1 VAEPQTQDPP
11 DLEPP
16 RIRAITALRG
26 EFGNPLFRNAYA
38 LMINGGLTG
47 LLGLAYWFLAARFY
61 DPAQVGQE
69 SAQNQAMMFLGSLTA
84 LNLILIRFVPEMG
97 PRTGALVR
105 RAYLAVAIAAVTTA
119 AGFLFTVGW
128 WGPSFARLSGPGPG
142 TWFAVSVVG
151 WALYTTQDG
160 VLTGLRRA
168 TWVLGK
174 NTIFAACKIVLLVAL
189 ATVLPDYGI
198 TASWV
203 ISALILLIPFEVLI
217 VRRFIP
223 AHVAAAV
230 TDRPIPS
237 GGQIGR
243 YLAGDYTGTLCY
255 AAMINLVPVLVAARL
270 DPSTNAFF
278 YMAWVLGASVDVLA
292 VNMTMSLTVEGSFDS
307 VGLAAACRS
316 VMRRMAVI
324 LVPIVVILL
333 LGAHLGLSV
342 FGPGYAAHGTLLLR
356 LLALAII
363 PKALVELY
371 IGVLRVQRRTR
382 MVALVQALR
391 FLSVLGLVLVLTGRE
406 NIAGPG
412 MAVLAA
418 SVAAALGILP
428 ALLRLATTPPSD
440 TPVATAPAEKPAP
453 AAKPAAAEKPTAA
466 VKPTAAR
473 PAATKTRKT
482 EHLPLIGIVT
492 MFVAGLALF
501 WLPLTGVHY
510 GRMNG
515 YGLISVLPV
524 GTLAGAGLLTV
535 AFMVSLGLRR
545 PYRLLLGLQL
555 VAIVLALHGVAPA
568 LESYA
573 RDPTAWQHAG
583 FIEYITRTGTVD
595 VGLDARFS
603 WPGFFAVMGF
613 LTQAAGIHNLEP
625 ILRWATVAN
634 QLLYLIPLYLIL
646 RVMRASWRAKWMSAW
661 LFMVA
666 DWVGQDYFSP
676 QAFGMLLYLF
686 FVGIMLNWFRPDH
699 GPNIYVHRKGRIRT
713 FLVGP
718 MGVGE
723 RTPAPVS
730 LAERSILLLLLIVLY
745 AVTTASHQLTPYLM
759 LFACVAFILV
769 RRCDLRGLPI
779 LLGVI
784 TVVWVNFMTTAYWAH
799 NLNNLFSGLG
809 QLLSNVTAGT
819 SGRISN
825 GSVELAQ
832 VQEAR
837 VLIAGTIVMLA
848 VFGALRRRFRRIDD
862 RVALIL
868 LGMPFLSLG
877 LQSYGGEIAMRVYF
891 FILPGAC
898 ILLGYL
904 FFPTTFAATRVWRSV
919 CAATLCGLVLA
930 GGFLFV
936 RFGNEPSEEVQP
948 GDVQAISSTLHASP
962 TGPINIVW
970 LTDPANAVGYFPQMP
985 WGYREMERFDYTAV
999 LPAASPTNL
1008 SGILQALG
1016 QTPGRYFITTRV
1028 HEAYLRDSYGVPQTY
1043 LNRFRTALAASTLL
1057 RPVFNDG
1064 EAVVYTLKKQP
1075 AGPAP
1080 IAHVRQPFTFGKTP
1094 WTPVG
1099 LVIVPLLLVVL
1110 AARELRRL
1118 RALPGEDRLPLP
1130 RWLRTRLP
1138 GVPLYVGVT
1147 ARPLRT
1153 YTLIA
1158 IPLLIA
1164 LAAIV
1169 VERFAVLG

>member
-1 VAEPQTQDPP
+1 MAEPRIKDLP

-16 RIRAITALRG
+16 RVRAITALRG

-38 LMINGGLTG
+38 LMINGSLTG
-47 LLGLAYWFLAARFY
+47 LLGLAYWFLAAKFY
-61 DPAQVGQE
+61 DPVQVGRE

-84 LNLILIRFVPEMG
+84 LNLILIRFIPEMG
-97 PRTGALVR
+97 PRTGALIR
-105 RAYLAVAIAAVTTA
+105 RTYLAVAVAAATTA

-168 TWVLGK
+168 TWVLSK

-203 ISALILLIPFEVLI
+203 ISALILLIPFELLV

-223 AHVAAAV
+223 AHTAAAV
-230 TDRPIPS
+230 TERPIPS

-270 DPSTNAFF
+270 APRMNAFF

-292 VNMTMSLTVEGSFDS
+292 VNMTMSLTVEGAFDS
-307 VGLAAACRS
+307 TGLVTACRS
-316 VMRRMAVI
+316 VLRRMALI
-324 LVPIVVILL
+324 LTPVVVILL

-363 PKALVELY
+363 PKAVVELY

-382 MVALVQALR
+382 LVALVQAIR
-391 FLSVLGLVLVLTGRE
+391 FITVLALVLVLTGRE
-406 NIAGPG
+406 NITGAGV
-412 MAVLAA
+412 AVLAA
-418 SVAAALGILP
+418 SVVAALAIVP
-428 ALLRLATTPPSD
+428 ALLRLTGVHLA
-440 TPVATAPAEKPAP
+440 APRAL
-453 AAKPAAAEKPTAA
+453 
-466 VKPTAAR
+466 R
-473 PAATKTRKT
+473 RGRM
-482 EHLPLIGIVT
+482 PLIGIVAT
-492 MFVAGLALF
+492 FVAGLVLF
-501 WLPLTGVHY
+501 WVPLTHVHY
-510 GRMNG
+510 DRMNS

-524 GTLAGAGLLTV
+524 ATLAGAALLTV
-535 AFMVSLGLRR
+535 AFMLSLGLRR

-603 WPGFFAVMGF
+603 WPGFFALMGF
-613 LTQAAGIHNLEP
+613 LTSAAGSRNLEP
-625 ILRWATVAN
+625 VLHWATVAN

-646 RVMRASWRAKWMSAW
+646 RVMRASWRAKWMAAW

-686 FVGIMLNWFRPDH
+686 FIGILLNWFRPAH
-699 GPNIYVHRKGRIRT
+699 GAGTDVRRGGRIRG
-713 FLVGP
+713 FMLGP
-718 MGVGE
+718 MEVGE
-723 RTPAPVS
+723 RPPVPVGVT
-730 LAERSILLLLLIVLY
+730 ERGILLVLLVVLY

-759 LFACVAFILV
+759 LFACAAFILV
-769 RRCDLRGLPI
+769 RRCTQRGLPI

-784 TVVWVNFMTTAYWAH
+784 TVVWVNFMTTAYWAN
-799 NLNNLFSGLG
+799 NLSSLFSGLG

-819 SGRISN
+819 ANRISN
-825 GSVELAQ
+825 GSAQLAQ

-837 VLIAGTIVMLA
+837 VLIAGIIVMLA
-848 VFGALRRRFRRIDD
+848 VLGALRRRLRRIDD
-862 RVALIL
+862 RIALIL
-868 LGMPFLSLG
+868 LGMPFASLG

-898 ILLGYL
+898 ILLSYL
-904 FFPTTFAATRVWRSV
+904 FFPTTSAGTRVWRSV
-919 CAATLCGLVLA
+919 LAATMCGLALA

-936 RFGNEPSEEVQP
+936 RFGNEPSEQVKP
-948 GDVQAISSTLHASP
+948 GDVRAIASTLHASA

-970 LTDPANAVGYFPQMP
+970 LTDPTNSVGYFPQLP
-985 WGYREMERFDYTAV
+985 WGYRDMERFDYTAV
-999 LPAASPTNL
+999 LPASSPANL

-1043 LNRFRTALAASTLL
+1043 ITGLRAALAGSTRL

-1064 EAVVYTLKKQP
+1064 EAVVYTLRKQP
-1075 AGPAP
+1075 SGPAP

-1094 WTPVG
+1094 WTPIG
-1099 LVIVPLLLVVL
+1099 LVIVPLLLIVL
-1110 AARELRRL
+1110 TARELRRL
-1118 RALPGEDRLPLP
+1118 TLLPGEDRLPLP
-1130 RWLRTRLP
+1130 AWLRARLP
-1138 GVPLYVGVT
+1138 GVRSPLGVT
-1147 ARPLRT
+1147 ARPLRR

-1158 IPLLIA
+1158 MPLLIA